1 MKRQRKGCDLSI
13 NVWRKEGKMSHSIS
27 TGKDDFYRQIFKL
40 AIPIIIQN
48 LLSAAV
54 NSADVIMLNYVGQ
67 SSISAVSLA
76 ANYSSILFMVYYG
89 LGTGASL
96 LCSQY
101 SGKNNLQAIHAV
113 EGIAL
118 RFSVG
123 ISILVALIA
132 FMMPQRMMQLF
143 TADAELIT
151 IGSSYLRVM
160 GITYIC
166 WGISEI
172 YLAVLRS
179 IGRVTISM
187 VLNVLAF
194 VLNIFLNAVFIFG
207 LFGAPKLGATGVAI
221 ATALS
226 RLAQLLACVIVSIL
240 SKDVKLNPAYM
251 FLRSKVL
258 FHDFIR
264 LSLPALGNDLS
275 WSVAFS
281 MYSVILGHLGTD
293 AVAANSLVIVVRNIG
308 SVFCFAIASAGTILL
323 GQIMGKGDLEK
334 SKKYASRML
343 RLTVITG
350 ALGGVIVLAV
360 TPFVLKFASLNE
372 TAMHYLK
379 YMLLINSYY
388 IMGSAV
394 NTALI
399 AGVFRAGG
407 DTKFGLICD
416 TVDMWVYAVPLGF
429 FAAFVL
435 KLPVL
440 WVYFLLCTDEFVKWP
455 WVLHHYR
462 KGEWAKNITRENIF
476 EAKGDTP

>member
-1 MKRQRKGCDLSI
+1 MVKS
-13 NVWRKEGKMSHSIS
+13 GK
-27 TGKDDFYRQIFKL
+27 KDDFYRQMFKL

-54 NSADVIMLNYVGQ
+54 NSSDVIMLNYVGQ
-67 SSISAVSLA
+67 SAISAVSLA
-76 ANYSSILFMVYYG
+76 ANYSNILFMVYYG

-96 LCSQY
+96 LCAQY
-101 SGKNNLQAIHAV
+101 FGKKNMQAIHAV

-118 RFSVG
+118 RFSLA
-123 ISILVALIA
+123 ISALVALAA
-132 FMMPQRMMQLF
+132 FTIPQRMLLLF
-143 TADAELIT
+143 TSDQELIA
-151 IGSSYLRVM
+151 IGSSYIRIM
-160 GITYIC
+160 GITYLC
-166 WGISEI
+166 WGVTEI
-172 YLAVLRS
+172 YLAILRS

-187 VLNVLAF
+187 ALNMLAF
-194 VLNIFLNAVFIFG
+194 GLNILLNAVFIFG
-207 LFGAPKLGATGVAI
+207 LFGAPKLGVTGVAI
-221 ATALS
+221 ATTSS
-226 RLAQLLACVIVSIL
+226 RLIQLIACVIVSLL
-240 SKDVKLNPAYM
+240 SKDVKLNPIYM
-251 FLRSKVL
+251 FIRSKTL
-258 FHDFIR
+258 LNDFIH

-281 MYSVILGHLGTD
+281 MYSVILGHLGTE
-293 AVAANSLVIVVRNIG
+293 AVAANSLVTVVRNVG

-323 GQIMGKGDLEK
+323 GRVMGQGELEK
-334 SKKYASRML
+334 SKSYASGML
-343 RLTVITG
+343 KMTVVAG
-350 ALGGVIVLAV
+350 AVGGVIVLAV
-360 TPFVLKFASLNE
+360 TPFVLRFASLND

-416 TVDMWVYAVPLGF
+416 TIDMWVYAVPLGF
-429 FAAFVL
+429 FAAFVV

-455 WVLHHYR
+455 WVIHHYR
-462 KGEWAKNITRENIF
+462 KGEWAKNITREDIF
-476 EAKGDTP
+476 E

>member
-13 NVWRKEGKMSHSIS
+13 NVWRKEGKMSYSIS

-143 TADAELIT
+143 TADPELIV

-226 RLAQLLACVIVSIL
+226 RLIQLLACVIVSVM

-462 KGEWAKNITRENIF
+462 MGEWAKNITRENIF
-476 EAKGDTP
+476 EAESDTP

>member
-1 MKRQRKGCDLSI
+1 MKRQRKGCDLSV
-13 NVWRKEGKMSHSIS
+13 NVWRKEGKMSRSIS

-101 SGKNNLQAIHAV
+101 SGKNNLQAIHVV

-123 ISILVALIA
+123 ISVLVALIA
-132 FMMPQRMMQLF
+132 FTMPQRMMQLF
-143 TADAELIT
+143 TADPELIT
-151 IGSSYLRVM
+151 IGSSYLRIM

-194 VLNIFLNAVFIFG
+194 TLNIFLNAVFIFG

-226 RLAQLLACVIVSIL
+226 RLIQLLACVIVSIL
-240 SKDVKLNPAYM
+240 SKDVKLNPAYI
-251 FLRSKVL
+251 FVRSKAL

-293 AVAANSLVIVVRNIG
+293 AVAANSLVTVVRNIG

-323 GQIMGKGDLEK
+323 GQIMGRGDLEK

-462 KGEWAKNITRENIF
+462 KGEWAKNITRENI
-476 EAKGDTP
+476 

>member
-132 FMMPQRMMQLF
+132 FVMPQRMMQLF
-143 TADAELIT
+143 TADPELIT

-226 RLAQLLACVIVSIL
+226 RLIQLLACVIVSIL

-455 WVLHHYR
+455 WVLQHYR

-476 EAKGDTP
+476 EAKGDTL

>member
-1 MKRQRKGCDLSI
+1 MVKTVK
-13 NVWRKEGKMSHSIS
+13 
-27 TGKDDFYRQIFKL
+27 KDDFYRQMFKL

-54 NSADVIMLNYVGQ
+54 NSSDVIMLNYVGQ
-67 SSISAVSLA
+67 SAISAVSLA
-76 ANYSSILFMVYYG
+76 ANYSNILFMVYYG

-96 LCSQY
+96 LCAQY
-101 SGKNNLQAIHAV
+101 FGKKNMQAIHAV

-118 RFSVG
+118 RFSLA
-123 ISILVALIA
+123 ISVLVALAA
-132 FMMPQRMMQLF
+132 FTMPQRMLLLF
-143 TADAELIT
+143 TSDQELIA
-151 IGSSYLRVM
+151 IGSSYIRIM
-160 GITYIC
+160 GITYLC
-166 WGISEI
+166 WGVTEI
-172 YLAVLRS
+172 YLAILRS

-187 VLNVLAF
+187 TLNMLAF
-194 VLNIFLNAVFIFG
+194 GLNILLNAMFIFG
-207 LFGAPKLGATGVAI
+207 LFGAPKLGVTGVAI
-221 ATALS
+221 ATASS
-226 RLAQLLACVIVSIL
+226 RLIQLVACVIVSLL

-251 FLRSKVL
+251 FIRSKTL
-258 FHDFIR
+258 LNDFIH

-281 MYSVILGHLGTD
+281 MYSVILGHLGTE
-293 AVAANSLVIVVRNIG
+293 AVAANSLVTVVRNVG

-323 GQIMGKGDLEK
+323 GRVMGQEELEK
-334 SKKYASRML
+334 SKSYASRML
-343 RLTVITG
+343 KMTVVAG
-350 ALGGVIVLAV
+350 AVGGVIVLAV
-360 TPFVLKFASLNE
+360 TPFVLRFASLND

-416 TVDMWVYAVPLGF
+416 TIDMWVYAVPLGF

-455 WVLHHYR
+455 WVIRHYR
-462 KGEWAKNITRENIF
+462 KREWAKNITREDIF
-476 EAKGDTP
+476 E

>member
-143 TADAELIT
+143 TADPELIT

-226 RLAQLLACVIVSIL
+226 RLVQLLACVIVSIL

-323 GQIMGKGDLEK
+323 GQIMGKDDLEK

>member
-1 MKRQRKGCDLSI
+1 MKKQRKGCDLSI

-143 TADAELIT
+143 TADPELIT

-226 RLAQLLACVIVSIL
+226 RLVQLLACVIVSIL

-323 GQIMGKGDLEK
+323 GQIMGKDDLEK

>member
-1 MKRQRKGCDLSI
+1 MVKS
-13 NVWRKEGKMSHSIS
+13 GK
-27 TGKDDFYRQIFKL
+27 KDDFYRQMFKL

-54 NSADVIMLNYVGQ
+54 NSSDVIMLNYVGQ
-67 SSISAVSLA
+67 SAISAVSLA
-76 ANYSSILFMVYYG
+76 ANYSNILFMVYYG

-96 LCSQY
+96 LCAQY
-101 SGKNNLQAIHAV
+101 FGKKNMQAIHAV

-118 RFSVG
+118 RFSLA
-123 ISILVALIA
+123 ISALVALAA
-132 FMMPQRMMQLF
+132 FTIPQRMLLLF
-143 TADAELIT
+143 TSDQELIA
-151 IGSSYLRVM
+151 IGSSYIRIM
-160 GITYIC
+160 GITYLC
-166 WGISEI
+166 WGVTEI
-172 YLAVLRS
+172 YLAILRS

-187 VLNVLAF
+187 ALNMLAF
-194 VLNIFLNAVFIFG
+194 GLNILLNAVFIFG
-207 LFGAPKLGATGVAI
+207 LFGAPKLGVTGVAI
-221 ATALS
+221 ATASS
-226 RLAQLLACVIVSIL
+226 RLIQLIACVIVSLL
-240 SKDVKLNPAYM
+240 SKDVKLNPIYM
-251 FLRSKVL
+251 FIRSKTL
-258 FHDFIR
+258 LNDFIH

-281 MYSVILGHLGTD
+281 MYSVILGHLGTE
-293 AVAANSLVIVVRNIG
+293 AVAANSLVTVVRNVG

-323 GQIMGKGDLEK
+323 GRVMGQGELEK
-334 SKKYASRML
+334 SKSYASGML
-343 RLTVITG
+343 KMTVVAG
-350 ALGGVIVLAV
+350 AVGGVIVLAV
-360 TPFVLKFASLNE
+360 TPFVLRFASLND

-416 TVDMWVYAVPLGF
+416 TIDMWVYAVPLGF
-429 FAAFVL
+429 FVAFVV

-455 WVLHHYR
+455 WVIHHYR
-462 KGEWAKNITRENIF
+462 KGEWAKNITREDIF
-476 EAKGDTP
+476 E

>member
-1 MKRQRKGCDLSI
+1 
-13 NVWRKEGKMSHSIS
+13 MSYSIS
-27 TGKDDFYRQIFKL
+27 TGKDDFYSQIFKL

-143 TADAELIT
+143 TADPELIV

-194 VLNIFLNAVFIFG
+194 VLNIFLYAVFIFG

-226 RLAQLLACVIVSIL
+226 RLIQLLACVIVSVM

-462 KGEWAKNITRENIF
+462 MGEWAKNITRENIF
-476 EAKGDTP
+476 EAESDTP

>member
-27 TGKDDFYRQIFKL
+27 AGKDDFYRQIFKL

-143 TADAELIT
+143 TADPELIT

-226 RLAQLLACVIVSIL
+226 RLVQLLACVIVSIL

-350 ALGGVIVLAV
+350 ALGGVIVLAA